1 MRVRVD
7 IPELIPEL
15 SEFLRRRG
23 YDVEPAGGDEIT
35 VVATDPND
43 FRTAV
48 SLLAD
53 LDLWRAKHPWAPAR
67 LDPQLRSPARRA

>member
-15 SEFLRRRG
+15 SEFLRGRG
-23 YDVEPAGGDEIT
+23 YDVTPAPGGAIAVSGE
-35 VVATDPND
+35 DPED
-43 FRTAV
+43 FRTAM

-53 LDLWRAKHPWAPAR
+53 LDLWRAKHPWAAAR
-67 LDPQLRSPARRA
+67 LDPELTAS

>member
-15 SEFLRRRG
+15 SEFLRGRG
-23 YDVEPAGGDEIT
+23 YEVIPAGGDGIT
-35 VVATDPND
+35 VVSAEDSQD
-43 FRTAV
+43 FRSAM

-53 LDLWRAKHPWAPAR
+53 LDLWRAKHPWVTAR
-67 LDPQLRSPARRA
+67 LDPQLTTD